1 MWITPIFLNILFLFP
16 LVSGKC
22 AWDTCPQWVNDPNTV
37 NIHFVPHSHD
47 DMGWLK
53 TPDDYF
59 TGINKNIQ
67 LPFAVYHIYTN
78 VVTELKMNPKRK
90 FTVCEV
96 GFLTMWIEN
105 ADEGLFND
113 FIDLVN
119 NGQIEFVCGG
129 WVQPDEAASHYI
141 DLVDMYTLGLRKLK
155 NIIGENCTKVRTG
168 WQIDPFGHSR
178 EHSNILAM
186 LGYESVYFA
195 REHHKEHDLRKKNK
209 NLEFHWYTSNENP
222 DRKLISGAF
231 YGSLYGAPTLFRWD
245 FTGDPSPPVI
255 DNPNLEG
262 YNVDY
267 YISALQFEINV
278 RLATQPHNHLLF
290 LMGGDFQYNNAD
302 MVFTNLD
309 KLIKIANN
317 ITTRKIHAFY
327 STPSCYTEGVRESIL
342 SWTNKTSDFFPY
354 ADKDHAYWTGYFTS
368 KPAMKG
374 LVRQSS
380 NIVNSVRQL
389 GVFSFNKQLD
399 EYSVKELKLEKALGL
414 SQHHD
419 GITGTSKEFVTQDYE
434 RKLLDGWNT
443 AESAFNDY
451 FSNLSQKFVHTS
463 AKFPPQ
469 MFCRNLNESQCD
481 FTKNNQDNFTVMVY
495 NGYSQNVKQLVR
507 IPLY

>member
-1 MWITPIFLNILFLFP
+1 MIVLLFIFSLTPFIQ
-16 LVSGKC
+16 GQKC
-22 AWDTCPQWVNDPNTV
+22 AWDTCPKWSDDKDTINLH
-37 NIHFVPHSHD
+37 IIPHSHD
-47 DMGWLK
+47 DMGWIK
-53 TPDDYF
+53 TADDYF
-59 TGINKNIQ
+59 TGINGDPLVHVSVSEIYNNI
-67 LPFAVYHIYTN
+67 
-78 VVTELKMNPKRK
+78 VTELKKDSNKR
-90 FTVCEV
+90 FSICEV
-96 GFLTMWIEN
+96 GYLTRWMESSDEELVKDFLT
-105 ADEGLFND
+105 
-113 FIDLVN
+113 LVG

-129 WVQPDEAASHYI
+129 WVQPDEATTHYV

-195 REHHKEHDLRKKNK
+195 REHHKEHDLRIKHR
-209 NLEFHWYTSNENP
+209 NLEFNWYTSDENP
-222 DRKLISGAF
+222 DRALITGIFDA
-231 YGSLYGAPTLFRWD
+231 GSLYAPPNNLNWD
-245 FTGDPSPPVI
+245 YRKGYTDPII

-262 YNVDY
+262 YNVDEFTKRLLLY
-267 YISALQFEINV
+267 VVYKELEI
-278 RLATQPHNHLLF
+278 ASNHMML
-290 LMGGDFQYNNAD
+290 LMGGDFC
-302 MVFTNLD
+302 FTNANLQFDNID

-317 ITTRKIHAFY
+317 ITTKKINAFY
-327 STPSCYTEGVRESIL
+327 STPSCYTSAINKSIP

-389 GVFSFNKQLD
+389 GVFALFQGLD

-434 RKLLDGWNT
+434 RRLLDGWDT
-443 AESAFNDY
+443 AESAFND
-451 FSNLSQKFVHTS
+451 
-463 AKFPPQ
+463 
-469 MFCRNLNESQCD
+469 
-481 FTKNNQDNFTVMVY
+481 
-495 NGYSQNVKQLVR
+495 
-507 IPLY
+507 